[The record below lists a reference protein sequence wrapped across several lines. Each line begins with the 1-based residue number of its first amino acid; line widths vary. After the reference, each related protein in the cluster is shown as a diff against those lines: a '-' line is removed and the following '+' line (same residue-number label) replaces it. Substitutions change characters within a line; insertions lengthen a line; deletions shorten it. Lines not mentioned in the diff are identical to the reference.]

1 MHETGSTYQSQL
13 EYWQAHHSFTGDEE
27 DENYWAQEVV
37 HISWKPREK
46 INLLILKF
54 ASEMRLQVVNRVLPK
69 SQWILREELI
79 SRVAKKRSIIF
90 S

>member
-37 HISWKPREK
+37 HIS
-46 INLLILKF
+46 
-54 ASEMRLQVVNRVLPK
+54 
-69 SQWILREELI
+69 
-79 SRVAKKRSIIF
+79 
-90 S
+90 